1 MHRNRPFLR
10 RAKPLVQVH
19 RLTYIYPGRQVPS
32 LQGIDF
38 SVAEGEF
45 VLVCGET
52 GCGKSTLL
60 SCLNG
65 LIPYESGG
73 ELIGEVYLFGR
84 KGPLPPQEAFPQVAT
99 VFQNPT
105 SQLISDTVA
114 GEVVFA
120 LENLGLHPEEINHRV
135 EEALSFVDLISLKD
149 LSPAELSGGQR
160 QRLAIAAAIAV
171 RPRLLLLDEPLSQLD
186 PRGIEEVLRILKKL
200 ADQGLTIILVEH
212 RVSEALP
219 LVNRVIAL
227 EKGRIIYDGPPKD
240 FGSPKE
246 DYRALPPKESPS
258 SEPALEVRNL
268 CFAYPG
274 KERLFEGLQLTFYR
288 GERVALLGENGTGKS
303 TFLSLLAGLLKPS
316 SGKIV
321 YHLRREPG
329 RLKYSMLLQDPDLML
344 FRPSVYEELSFA
356 PQMLGLS
363 TKEREDRVCKMAS
376 TLRLSP
382 RLPEPPFSL
391 SRGER
396 LRTALASLLT
406 GAPQVLLL
414 DEPTTAQ
421 DQKNVHT
428 VLSAL
433 AAELI
438 IFSTHDQAAAKAF
451 AHRIIYFEDQGRI
464 ICDINAQTCLKQ
476 GS

>member
-1 MHRNRPFLR
+1 MPSLGRT
-10 RAKPLVQVH
+10 KPIVQVH
-19 RLTYIYPGRQVPS
+19 HLTYIYPGRQEPS
-32 LQGIDF
+32 LQEINF

-45 VLVCGET
+45 VLICGET

-73 ELIGEVYLFGR
+73 ELTGEVYLFG
-84 KGPLPPQEAFPQVAT
+84 KQGPLPPQKAFPQVAT

-114 GEVVFA
+114 GEVAFA
-120 LENLGLHPEEINHRV
+120 LENLGLNPKEIKDRV
-135 EEALSFVDLISLKD
+135 EETLSFVDLLPRRD
-149 LSPAELSGGQR
+149 HSPAELSGGQR
-160 QRLAIAAAIAV
+160 QRLAIAAAVAV

-186 PRGIEEVLRILKKL
+186 PRGIREVLEVLKKL
-200 ADQGLTIILVEH
+200 VDQGLTIILVEH
-212 RVSEALP
+212 RVSEVLP

-227 EKGRIIYDGPPKD
+227 EKGQIIYDGPPKD
-240 FGSPKE
+240 FCPPEEDYRSLSPKE
-246 DYRALPPKESPS
+246 PPS
-258 SEPALEVRNL
+258 SEPVLEIQDL
-268 CFAYPG
+268 CFAYPE
-274 KERLFEGLQLTFYR
+274 KRLFQGLRFTFYR
-288 GERVALLGENGTGKS
+288 RERIALLGENGTGKS
-303 TFLSLLAGLLKPS
+303 TFLSLLAGLLKPA
-316 SGKIV
+316 SGEIV
-321 YHLRREPG
+321 YHLPEEPG

-356 PQMLGLS
+356 PRMLGLS
-363 TKEREDRVCKMAS
+363 TKEKENRVQKVARI
-376 TLRLSP
+376 LKLSS

-421 DQKNVHT
+421 DQKNVRT

-433 AAELI
+433 AADLI

-451 AHRIIYFEDQGRI
+451 AHRIIYFEGQGRVF
-464 ICDINAQTCLKQ
+464 CDTNSLKT
-476 GS
+476 S